1 MRRGNPRVGACI
13 ILPSRLTF
21 NANIGAVMHI
31 NIDLRGP
38 VLYRSKARFEMG
50 YAIRFFGKVWKLG
63 QINGMVMLQ
72 YDSQ

>member
-1 MRRGNPRVGACI
+1 
-13 ILPSRLTF
+13 
-21 NANIGAVMHI
+21 MHI